1 MKRFLAVTI
10 LFSAILGACTSAP
23 PPATTTPEP
32 TRPAETPTSPPQP
45 ALPDPTATIEDPT
58 ATPPDPAGRVVFKIA
73 PGESEVQYEVE
84 ETFLNQNNRFAVA
97 IGVTGQI
104 NGEIFADLA
113 NPPASTIGPI
123 SVDISQFKSDSSR
136 RDNAI
141 RQRFLESERYPIATF
156 TPTKIEGLPES
167 YQEGQDYTFK
177 VSGDLT
183 VRQVTLPVAFDITA
197 RLQDNTLTGTAATSI
212 LMSDFGVGP
221 ISLAGILQTEDLVKL
236 TFRFVA
242 RP

>member
-1 MKRFLAVTI
+1 MKQILAATVLLAII
-10 LFSAILGACTSAP
+10 LSSCVSAP
-23 PPATTTPEP
+23 PLATATPEP
-32 TRPAETPTSPPQP
+32 TRPVETPTSPPQP
-45 ALPDPTATIEDPT
+45 TLPDPTATIENPT
-58 ATPPDPAGRVVFKIA
+58 TAPPDPAGKVVFKIA
-73 PGESEVQYEVE
+73 PGESEVQYEVG

-156 TPTKIEGLPES
+156 IPTEIEGLPAS
-167 YQEGQDYTFK
+167 YQEGQDYTFR
-177 VSGDLT
+177 VTGDLT
-183 VRQVTLPVAFDITA
+183 VRQVTLPVAFDIAA
-197 RLQDNTLTGTAATSI
+197 RLQDNTLSGTATTNI